1 MLARKQACVI
11 YISYLH
17 WNTVH
22 KSINNL
28 VYASTNNE
36 AND

>member
-1 MLARKQACVI
+1 MLARKQACDI
-11 YISYLH
+11 YISNLH
-17 WNTVH
+17 KNTVH

-28 VYASTNNE
+28 VYPSTNNE